1 MIRKL
6 FLTLFSFILA
16 VAIVGGAAFWLQED
30 SVTQKL
36 SITTE
41 YILEVPS
48 GSTPNALFSRLESE
62 GLIQG
67 AFWLRL
73 HWRLNYQG
81 KNLHVGEYRLTP
93 GMDVKQV
100 IDKWLRG
107 DIVQYKVTLVEGHN
121 IRQIRAALA
130 ANEHITQ
137 TLGDV
142 SNAELMERLGKR
154 GVHPEGQFFPDTYQ
168 FTKGQTDFE
177 LLKQAH
183 QRLEKVLAQ
192 EWEQRAD
199 NLPLKTPYEA
209 LVLASIIEKETGVPS
224 ERSEIAGVFV
234 RRLNKGMRLQT
245 DPTVIYG
252 MGERYQGRIRS
263 ADLKEAT
270 AYNTYLIQGLPPTP
284 IAMVGREAIHAAL
297 HPKEGRSL
305 FFVAKGDGSHY
316 FSETLSEHNKAVRE
330 YQLRRRSDYRSSP
343 ASTE

>member
-1 MIRKL
+1 MIRRI

-16 VAIVGGAAFWLQED
+16 AAIAGGAAFWLQED

-36 SITTE
+36 AITSD
-41 YILEVPS
+41 YLLDVPA
-48 GSTPNALFSRLESE
+48 GSTPNALFSHLEAE
-62 GLIQG
+62 GLIQS

-100 IDKWLRG
+100 IEKWLRG
-107 DIVQYKVTLVEGHN
+107 DIVQYRVTLVEGHN

-130 ANEHITQ
+130 ANEHLTQ

-154 GVHPEGQFFPDTYQ
+154 GIHPEGQFFPDTYQ

-192 EWEQRAD
+192 EWQERAD
-199 NLPLKTPYEA
+199 NLPLKNPQEA
-209 LVLASIIEKETGVPS
+209 LVLASIIEKETGVAS
-224 ERSEIAGVFV
+224 ERSEISGVFV
-234 RRLNKGMRLQT
+234 RRLNKGMKLQT

-263 ADLKEAT
+263 ADLKQAT
-270 AYNTYLIQGLPPTP
+270 PYNTYVIQGLPPTP

-316 FSETLSEHNKAVRE
+316 FSETLREHNKAVNE

-343 ASTE
+343 APTE